1 MITFSMSFVEHSS
14 AVTYLFILMFARMY
28 VTHGFHID
36 CVLVQNLRPEIPRC
50 CPSALA
56 NIMRKCWDANPIK
69 RPEMKDVV
77 IMLEALDTGKGGGMI
92 PEDQSSGCFCFAP
105 QRGP

>member
-1 MITFSMSFVEHSS
+1 MITFSVSFVEHSS
-14 AVTYLFILMFARMY
+14 SAVTYLSILMLH
-28 VTHGFHID
+28 VTHEFHID

-56 NIMRKCWDANPIK
+56 NIMRKCWDPNPIK
-69 RPEMKDVV
+69 RPAMEDVV
-77 IMLEALDTGKGGGMI
+77 KLLEALDTSKGGGMI

>member
-1 MITFSMSFVEHSS
+1 MITFSVSFVEHSS
-14 AVTYLFILMFARMY
+14 SAVTYLSILMLH
-28 VTHGFHID
+28 VTYGFHID

-77 IMLEALDTGKGGGMI
+77 IMLEALDTSKGGGMI